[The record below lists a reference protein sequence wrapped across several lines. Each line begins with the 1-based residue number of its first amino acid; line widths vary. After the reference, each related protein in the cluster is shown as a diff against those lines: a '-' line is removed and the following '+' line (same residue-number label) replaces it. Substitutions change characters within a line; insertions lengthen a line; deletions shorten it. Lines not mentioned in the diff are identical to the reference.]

1 MDQGQT
7 STDASTG
14 AAHPCK
20 DVSDP
25 LSLDGTRAEQPVPDT
40 AFGWVV
46 VLGSALNMMFSFGII
61 STFGVYLQHY
71 KLVEFPTAS
80 TSLLSWI
87 GTLQYASTCFFGIAV
102 GVLCERMDTRYIS
115 LFGSLM
121 TGLGLVVASFC
132 NSPLKLLLTQGLLYG
147 FGASFL
153 YITAITLPSQ
163 WFRRYRG
170 LAASIATSGAGM
182 GGLWLPFATDAMI
195 TRLGRA
201 WALRITG
208 LLVFGTCGP
217 AALLMRLHGQPAKR
231 DKVFDLA
238 VLRDKRFALLFSA
251 ALFGS
256 SGYYIPF
263 YFMPTYSEVVLGK
276 QGGYGANVVAMMN
289 GAGVAGRICMGV
301 LGDRLGSLNMLC
313 VSTLASCLSI
323 LVLWLPFSSL
333 STFLAAAVIFGFFSG
348 AIVSLIPVVTA
359 NTFGTKRL
367 PSIISLI
374 MIAYTISAL
383 ISSPPAGAMLDK
395 YGHGYLFTS
404 TIIYGGVFFAASL
417 VCQCLFRCTLSR
429 IPWAKI

>member
-7 STDASTG
+7 PTELSSET
-14 AAHPCK
+14 AHPCK
-20 DVSDP
+20 GISETLFSSDP
-25 LSLDGTRAEQPVPDT
+25 CTEQLPPDT

-71 KLVEFPTAS
+71 KLVEFPAAS

-87 GTLQYASTCFFGIAV
+87 GTLQYAATCFFGIAV
-102 GVLCERMDTRYIS
+102 GVLCERIDTRSVS
-115 LFGSLM
+115 LLGSLM
-121 TGLGLVVASFC
+121 AGLGLVVASFC
-132 NSPLKLLLTQGLLYG
+132 NSPWKLLLTQGLLNG

-153 YITAITLPSQ
+153 YITAIALPPQ
-163 WFRRYRG
+163 WFHRYRG
-170 LAASIATSGAGM
+170 VAAGIATAGAGV
-182 GGLWLPFATDAMI
+182 GGVWLSFATSAMI
-195 TRLGRA
+195 TQLSRA

-208 LLVFGTCGP
+208 LLVIGICGP
-217 AALLMRLHGQPAKR
+217 AGLLMRLRVRPAKR
-231 DKVFDLA
+231 DKVVDLA
-238 VLRDKRFALLFSA
+238 VLCNKRFALLFFA

-276 QGGYGANVVAMMN
+276 QGRYGANIAAIMN
-289 GAGVAGRICMGV
+289 GAGVVSRICVGI

-333 STFLAAAVIFGFFSG
+333 ATFLAAAVIFGFFSG
-348 AIVSLIPVVTA
+348 AIVSLIPVVAA
-359 NTFGTKRL
+359 NVFGTKRL
-367 PSIISLI
+367 PSIIGLI

-383 ISSPPAGAMLDK
+383 IASPTAGAMLDK
-395 YGHGYLFTS
+395 YGHG
-404 TIIYGGVFFAASL
+404 
-417 VCQCLFRCTLSR
+417 
-429 IPWAKI
+429 